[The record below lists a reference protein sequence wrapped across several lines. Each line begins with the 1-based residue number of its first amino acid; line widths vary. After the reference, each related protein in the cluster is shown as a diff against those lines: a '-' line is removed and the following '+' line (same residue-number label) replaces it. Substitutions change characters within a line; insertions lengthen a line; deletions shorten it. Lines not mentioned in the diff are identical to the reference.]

1 MLNTFHLDSHA
12 LVYNSPIMD
21 KVFFRTLLK
30 KIYLYR
36 LIHSYNRF
44 IVARSY
50 YKAKLRLIYRWS
62 IKNSENSNFYYD
74 LEERNLLYLANLIAH
89 VTSTSVESVRK
100 YFNEILTDKAFK
112 LHIEEGF
119 RLSGYDKNV
128 EVKIGRRVGWY
139 AIARITKPSVIVET
153 GVDHGVGACILTK
166 ALMLNESEG
175 FSGSYF
181 GTDIDLTAGQLLR
194 DDYSRVGKI
203 LYGDSLKSLDSFNK
217 KIDLFINDSD
227 HSSDYEYL
235 EYKKVLGK
243 LSSTAIIIGDNAH
256 VTDSLARF
264 SAEESRHFLFF
275 REEPKNHWYPGAG
288 IGISFK

>member
-1 MLNTFHLDSHA
+1 MRLFHLDSDVV
-12 LVYNSPIMD
+12 VYNSHIIE
-21 KVFFRTLLK
+21 KVFFRIFLK

-50 YKAKLRLIYRWS
+50 YKSKLRLIYRWS
-62 IKNSENSNFYYD
+62 VKNTENSNFYYD
-74 LEERNLLYLANLIAH
+74 LEERDLFYLANLIAH
-89 VTSTSVESVRK
+89 VTNSSIESVEK
-100 YFNEILTDKAFK
+100 YFTEILTDKAFR

-119 RLSGYDKNV
+119 RLSGYNQNV

-139 AIARITKPSVIVET
+139 AIARITKPSKILET
-153 GVDHGVGACILTK
+153 GVDHGIGACVLTR
-166 ALMLNESEG
+166 ALLLNESEG
-175 FSGSYF
+175 FGGSYF
-181 GTDIDLTAGQLLR
+181 GTDIDLAAGQLLR

-203 LYGDSLKSLDSFNK
+203 LYGDSLKSLDSFNQ

-235 EYKKVLGK
+235 EYRQVLSK

-275 REEPKNHWYPGAG
+275 REDPKNHWYPGAG